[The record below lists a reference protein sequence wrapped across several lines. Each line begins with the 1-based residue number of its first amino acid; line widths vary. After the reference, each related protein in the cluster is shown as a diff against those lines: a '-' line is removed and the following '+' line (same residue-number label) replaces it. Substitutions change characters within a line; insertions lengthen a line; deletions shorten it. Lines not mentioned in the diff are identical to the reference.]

1 MLTKDQK
8 KNYIAEMSAQ
18 FENSKAVMV
27 THYQGLTMTQLDELR
42 AKMREHGIIFK
53 ITKNRITKLALEKT
67 KCKDLSNLFTGP
79 TAVAFGEDA
88 IMSARILSKFAKD
101 NENLKLIG
109 GIMDEEVLDQAGVQN
124 VASLPTL
131 DEARANIVGILNAPA
146 SKLVS
151 ILLAYSEKMSICRQ
165 KILKHNPKSKKYA

>member
-1 MLTKDQK
+1 MMTKEQK
-8 KNYIAEMSAQ
+8 KVYIDEISKQ

-27 THYQGLTMTQLDELR
+27 THYQGLTMPQIDELR

-67 KCKDLSNLFTGP
+67 RCKDLANLFTGP

-109 GIMDEEVLDQAGVQN
+109 GIMENEVLDQAGVQN
-124 VASLPTL
+124 VATLPTL
-131 DEARANIVGILNAPA
+131 DEARANIVGILNASA

-151 ILLAYSEKMSICRQ
+151 ILLARSEKMGSLSAENSE
-165 KILKHNPKSKKYA
+165 K

>member
-1 MLTKDQK
+1 MMNKEQK
-8 KNYIAEMSAQ
+8 KNYIEEMISK

-27 THYQGLTMTQLDELR
+27 THYQGLTMSQLDELR

-53 ITKNRITKLALEKT
+53 ITKNRITKLAIEKT
-67 KCKDLSNLFTGP
+67 KCKDLANLFTGP

-109 GIMDEEVLDQAGVQN
+109 GIMDNEILDQAGVQN
-124 VASLPTL
+124 VANLPTL
-131 DEARANIVGILNAPA
+131 DEARANLVGILSASA

-151 ILLAYSEKMSICRQ
+151 ILLARSEKMSTLPPENSE
-165 KILKHNPKSKKYA
+165 KTT

>member
-1 MLTKDQK
+1 MMTKEQK
-8 KNYIAEMSAQ
+8 KVYIDEISKQ

-27 THYQGLTMTQLDELR
+27 THYQGLTMPQIDELR
-42 AKMREHGIIFK
+42 SKMREHGIIFK

-67 KCKDLSNLFTGP
+67 RCKDLAGLFTGP

-88 IMSARILSKFAKD
+88 IISARILSKFAKD

-109 GIMDEEVLDQAGVQN
+109 GIMENEVLDQAGVQN
-124 VASLPTL
+124 VATLPTL

-151 ILLAYSEKMSICRQ
+151 ILLARSEKMSNLSAENSE
-165 KILKHNPKSKKYA
+165 K

>member
-1 MLTKDQK
+1 MMNKEQK
-8 KNYIAEMSAQ
+8 KDYIADMIAK
-18 FENSKAVMV
+18 FEDSKAIMV
-27 THYQGLTMTQLDELR
+27 THYQGLTMPQLDELR

-67 KCKDLSNLFTGP
+67 KCKDLSDLFTGP

-88 IMSARILSKFAKD
+88 ILSARVLSKFAKD

-109 GIMDEEVLDQAGVQN
+109 GIMDNEVLDQAGVLN
-124 VASLPTL
+124 VANMPTL

-151 ILLAYSEKMSICRQ
+151 ILLARSEKMSILPSENSETQ
-165 KILKHNPKSKKYA
+165 PKE

>member
-1 MLTKDQK
+1 MCIRD
-8 KNYIAEMSAQ
+8 S
-18 FENSKAVMV
+18 
-27 THYQGLTMTQLDELR
+27 
-42 AKMREHGIIFK
+42 
-53 ITKNRITKLALEKT
+53 
-67 KCKDLSNLFTGP
+67 LFTGP

-109 GIMDEEVLDQAGVQN
+109 GLMDNEVLDQAGVMN

-131 DEARANIVGILNAPA
+131 DEARANIVGILNASA

-151 ILLAYSEKMSICRQ
+151 ILLARSEKMSNLSPENSETQ
-165 KILKHNPKSKKYA
+165 PKE

>member
-1 MLTKDQK
+1 MMTKEAK
-8 KNYIAEMSAQ
+8 KNYVEEMKKNFTSNESVMIAQ
-18 FENSKAVMV
+18 
-27 THYQGLTMTQLDELR
+27 YQGLNVTELDELR
-42 AKMREHGIIFK
+42 KELREKGILFK

-109 GIMDEEVLDQAGVQN
+109 GIMDNEILDQAGVQN

-151 ILLAYSEKMSICRQ
+151 ILLAYSEKMSSLSAENSETQ
-165 KILKHNPKSKKYA
+165 PKE

>member
-1 MLTKDQK
+1 MMTKDQK
-8 KNYIAEMSAQ
+8 KNYIAEMSTQ

-27 THYQGLTMTQLDELR
+27 THYQGLTMVQLDELR
-42 AKMREHGIIFK
+42 SQMREHGIIFK
-53 ITKNRITKLALEKT
+53 ITKNRITKLALENT
-67 KCKDLSNLFTGP
+67 KCKELSDLFTGP

-101 NENLKLIG
+101 NDNLKLIG
-109 GIMDEEVLDQAGVQN
+109 GIMDNEVLDQAGVQN

-146 SKLVS
+146 SKLIS
-151 ILLAYSEKMSICRQ
+151 ILLAHSEKMSSLSAENSETQ
-165 KILKHNPKSKKYA
+165 PKE

>member
-8 KNYIAEMSAQ
+8 KNYIEEMSAQ

-79 TAVAFGEDA
+79 TAVAFGDNA
-88 IMSARILSKFAKD
+88 IMSARILSKFGKD

-109 GIMDEEVLDQAGVQN
+109 GIMDNEILDQAGVQN

-146 SKLVS
+146 SKFVS
-151 ILLAYSEKMSICRQ
+151 ILLARSEKMGNLGSENSE
-165 KILKHNPKSKKYA
+165 K

>member
-1 MLTKDQK
+1 MMTKEQK
-8 KNYIAEMSAQ
+8 KIYIDEMSKQ

-27 THYQGLTMTQLDELR
+27 THYQGLTMPQIDELR
-42 AKMREHGIIFK
+42 SKMREHGIIFK

-67 KCKDLSNLFTGP
+67 RCKDLAGLFTGP

-88 IMSARILSKFAKD
+88 IISARILSKFAKD

-109 GIMDEEVLDQAGVQN
+109 GIMENEVLDQAGVQN
-124 VASLPTL
+124 VATLPTL

-151 ILLAYSEKMSICRQ
+151 ILLARSEKMGSLSAENSE
-165 KILKHNPKSKKYA
+165 K

>member
-1 MLTKDQK
+1 MSKEAK
-8 KNYIAEMSAQ
+8 KNYVEEMKKNFNDNDSVMIAQ
-18 FENSKAVMV
+18 
-27 THYQGLTMTQLDELR
+27 YQGLNVNELDTLRKELR
-42 AKMREHGIIFK
+42 EKGIIFK
-53 ITKNRITKLALEKT
+53 ITKNRITKIAIEKT

-109 GIMDEEVLDQAGVQN
+109 GIMDNEILDQAGVQN
-124 VASLPTL
+124 VANLPTL
-131 DEARANIVGILNAPA
+131 DEARANIIGILNASA

-151 ILLAYSEKMSICRQ
+151 ILLARSEKMSNLPAENSET
-165 KILKHNPKSKKYA
+165 KPKE

>member
-1 MLTKDQK
+1 MMTKEQK
-8 KNYIAEMSAQ
+8 KDYIDEISKQ

-27 THYQGLTMTQLDELR
+27 THYQGLTMPQIDELR
-42 AKMREHGIIFK
+42 SKMREHGIIFK

-67 KCKDLSNLFTGP
+67 RCKDLASLFTGP

-88 IMSARILSKFAKD
+88 IISARILSKFAKD

-109 GIMDEEVLDQAGVQN
+109 GIMENEVLDQAGVQN
-124 VASLPTL
+124 VATLPTL

-151 ILLAYSEKMSICRQ
+151 ILLARSEKMGSLSAENSE
-165 KILKHNPKSKKYA
+165 K

>member
-1 MLTKDQK
+1 MMNKEKKQEYIKDMT
-8 KNYIAEMSAQ
+8 NQ
-18 FENSKAVMV
+18 FDKSEAVIV
-27 THYQGLTMTQLDELR
+27 THYQGLTMSQLDDLR
-42 AKMREHGIIFK
+42 NQMREHGIQFK

-67 KCKDLSNLFTGP
+67 KCKELSNLFSGP

-109 GIMDEEVLDQAGVQN
+109 GIMDNEVLDLAGVQN
-124 VASLPTL
+124 VANLPTL
-131 DEARANIVGILNAPA
+131 DEARANIVGILNASA

-151 ILLAYSEKMSICRQ
+151 ILLARSEKMINLSPENSETQ
-165 KILKHNPKSKKYA
+165 PKE

>member
-1 MLTKDQK
+1 MMTKEQK
-8 KNYIAEMSAQ
+8 KVYIDEISKQ

-27 THYQGLTMTQLDELR
+27 THYQGLTMPQIDELR

-67 KCKDLSNLFTGP
+67 RCKDLADLFTGP

-88 IMSARILSKFAKD
+88 IISARILSKFAKD

-109 GIMDEEVLDQAGVQN
+109 GIMENEVLDQAGVQN
-124 VASLPTL
+124 VATLPTL

-151 ILLAYSEKMSICRQ
+151 ILLARSEKMSSLSAENSE
-165 KILKHNPKSKKYA
+165 K

>member
-1 MLTKDQK
+1 MMTRDQK
-8 KNYIAEMSAQ
+8 KSYIAEMSTQ

-27 THYQGLTMTQLDELR
+27 THYQGLTMVQLDELR
-42 AKMREHGIIFK
+42 SQMREHGIIFK

-67 KCKDLSNLFTGP
+67 KCKDLSNLFSGP
-79 TAVAFGEDA
+79 TAVAFGDDA

-109 GIMDEEVLDQAGVQN
+109 GLMNDEILDQAAVLN
-124 VASLPTL
+124 VANLPTL

-151 ILLAYSEKMSICRQ
+151 IFLAYSEKMSNLTAENSETQ
-165 KILKHNPKSKKYA
+165 PKE

>member
-1 MLTKDQK
+1 MTKEQK
-8 KNYIAEMSAQ
+8 KVYIDEMSKQ

-27 THYQGLTMTQLDELR
+27 THYQGLTMPQIDELR

-67 KCKDLSNLFTGP
+67 RCKDLADLFTGP

-88 IMSARILSKFAKD
+88 IISARILSKFAKN

-109 GIMDEEVLDQAGVQN
+109 GIMENEVLDQAGVQN
-124 VASLPTL
+124 VATLPTL

-151 ILLAYSEKMSICRQ
+151 ILLARSEKMGNLSAENSE
-165 KILKHNPKSKKYA
+165 K

>member
-1 MLTKDQK
+1 MTKEQK
-8 KNYIAEMSAQ
+8 KVYIDEITKQ

-27 THYQGLTMTQLDELR
+27 THYQGLTMPQIDELR
-42 AKMREHGIIFK
+42 SKMREHGIIFK

-67 KCKDLSNLFTGP
+67 RCKDLADLFTGP

-88 IMSARILSKFAKD
+88 IISARILSKFAKD

-109 GIMDEEVLDQAGVQN
+109 GIMENEVLDQAGVQN
-124 VASLPTL
+124 VATLPTL

-151 ILLAYSEKMSICRQ
+151 ILLARSEKMGSLSAENSE
-165 KILKHNPKSKKYA
+165 K